1 MSPTSCGPSSARAPW
16 ASAGDLGLLAL
27 TLHLTPGAER
37 PEREAVEAWQASE
50 DGRRFVRLSS
60 ERWRAARI
68 AAGTGAA
75 EAHAAAERTTDFY
88 SGEPAA

>member
-1 MSPTSCGPSSARAPW
+1 MGIGW
-16 ASAGDLGLLAL
+16 DLGLLAL
-27 TLHLTPGAER
+27 TMHLTPGAER

-60 ERWRAARI
+60 ERWRAASI